1 MGFDMNSGYSGWSM
15 SKNAVAAYHDGEM
28 PKSKWTKKAIL
39 AALESY
45 CDEYDLVFTE
55 PKGTKAELFDRFVEY
70 KSWHHTSKFCNTT
83 DFYGIDEDAADEAF
97 PPMTEEQVEARD
109 AARKAAREQ
118 AEAEHRARIEAA
130 EAKAAAEAAWAAE
143 RGYERRSVL
152 HYAELHPEECETVL
166 NRKGEPIVRIVHGE
180 KTYVY
185 EKAKAGS
192 IILYWWADEWK
203 EN

>member
-39 AALESY
+39 
-45 CDEYDLVFTE
+45 
-55 PKGTKAELFDRFVEY
+55 
-70 KSWHHTSKFCNTT
+70 
-83 DFYGIDEDAADEAF
+83 
-97 PPMTEEQVEARD
+97 

>member
-1 MGFDMNSGYSGWSM
+1 MSFDMNSGYSGWSM

-39 AALESY
+39 AALADY

-70 KSWHHTSKFCNTT
+70 KSWHHTSKFCNCT

-97 PPMTEEQVEARD
+97 PPMTDDQIEARD
-109 AARKAAREQ
+109 AARRAERER
-118 AEAEHRARIEAA
+118 AEAERRAAIEAA
-130 EAKAAAEAAWAAE
+130 EAKAAAEAAWAAG

-152 HYAELHPEECETVL
+152 HYAELHPEECETVV

-180 KTYVY
+180 QTYVY
-185 EKAKAGS
+185 EMAKAGS
-192 IILYWWADEWK
+192 IIVWWWADEWK